1 MARSPRPATRA
12 GASRTAAD
20 PAGRACGPLAPVG
33 QPVPP
38 TRLRSAHRK
47 ALHEAARV
55 PPFDYRDN
63 LRRATQGVNI
73 ARRLTVCPIP
83 TGSGKTSGRFRLNRG
98 GNRQANA
105 ALYRIVL
112 VRMRWH
118 PPTIAYVERRQ
129 AEGRSKKEI
138 IRCLKRYAVREIYQ
152 LLPEPSSRPGPAKL
166 PSNKT

>member
-1 MARSPRPATRA
+1 MAQRW
-12 GASRTAAD
+12 
-20 PAGRACGPLAPVG
+20 LN
-33 QPVPP
+33 
-38 TRLRSAHRK
+38 
-47 ALHEAARV
+47 LHEEIKVHSVHLQTLTKAAAPEMLKRPGV
-55 PPFDYRDN
+55 GFDSTAQLLVTVGDN
-63 LRRATQGVNI
+63 TDRIRSEAAFAKLCGV
-73 ARRLTVCPIP
+73 CSIP

-138 IRCLKRYAVREIYQ
+138 IRCLKRYVVREMYQ
-152 LLPEPSSRPGPAKL
+152 LLPEPSLRPGPAKL